1 MRIIKV
7 SAGISKRRGL
17 LLRQSP
23 ESKGI
28 WGDCRFEV
36 NNEVEKCD
44 WWFVL
49 HGSGL
54 VKTENCLCDPDHII
68 YVSMEPTEKM
78 SQASDEFLKQFSCLV
93 MCDRTVKHSRIIYN
107 NWITWWVGIV
117 VNKTKRGHKF
127 SNNSKLNY
135 EKLSSSRPLKK
146 MNRISIIMSN
156 KDFSTGHKKRIAFL
170 DEIKNSS
177 ISKYIDI
184 YGHGHNPIADKW
196 DAIAPYKYHLVLEN
210 SIQTDYWSEKL
221 ADAFLGFSL
230 PIYYGCPN
238 VGDYFS
244 RDSLCLIDIDNIDS
258 AIETL
263 QRIIEGNTYEGSI
276 EAINIS
282 RDKVLNEYNIFN
294 LMSEMAI
301 NSAEKYENIRLNTNA
316 FFKDSFVKKIARFIL
331 SKFYDR

>member
-1 MRIIKV
+1 MRVIKV

-78 SQASDEFLKQFSCLV
+78 SRVSDEFLKQFSCLV
-93 MCDRTVKHSRIIYN
+93 MCDRDVKHGNVIYN
-107 NWITWWVGIV
+107 NWLTWWVGIV
-117 VNKTKRGHKF
+117 VTRNKKGHRLSTNPKI
-127 SNNSKLNY
+127 NY
-135 EKLSSSRPLKK
+135 EQLLNAQPMKK
-146 MNRISIIMSN
+146 MSRISVIMSN
-156 KDFSTGHKKRIAFL
+156 KDFSNGHKKRIKFL
-170 DEIKNSS
+170 NAIMNSP

-184 YGHGHNPIADKW
+184 YGHGYKEIPDKW
-196 DAIAPYKYHLVLEN
+196 DAIALYKYHLVLEN
-210 SIQTDYWSEKL
+210 SAQRDYWSEKL

-238 VGDYFS
+238 IHDYFS
-244 RDSLCLIDIDNIDS
+244 KDSLCIIDIDNINDS
-258 AIETL
+258 ID
-263 QRIIEGNTYEGSI
+263 Y
-276 EAINIS
+276 INNIVVNNLYDDS
-282 RDKVLNEYNIFN
+282 VDEITTARNKILNKYNIFN
-294 LMSEMAI
+294 LMSELAVG
-301 NSAEKYENIRLNTNA
+301 SANKFQNITLNTNA
-316 FFKDSFVKKIARFIL
+316 FFKDSWGKKIARHLISL
-331 SKFYDR
+331 IRS